1 MGAIAAIRTEI
12 MTSRRSHGFTL
23 IEVLVAMAIFG
34 VLTILAYMALAQTL
48 ASAEMLTERMD
59 RLQAIQRTMRYL
71 GNDLSSA
78 APRPVRDE
86 LGTSYMPAVMVSP
99 ANNFALA
106 VTHGGWTNP
115 AGLPRS
121 TQQRSVYRL
130 EDGKLFRIYY
140 NVLDATYSNDALSTE
155 ILDGVESLEFRL
167 LLDNGQ
173 TTNQWPP
180 DGTPENYRPRA
191 VEIILT
197 LEGEGEI
204 RRIIEVAS

>member
-1 MGAIAAIRTEI
+1 MSA
-12 MTSRRSHGFTL
+12 RRSGGFTL

-34 VLTILAYMALAQTL
+34 VLTVLAFMSLGQTL
-48 ASAEMLTERMD
+48 ANAEMLTERMD

-71 GNDLSSA
+71 SNDLA
-78 APRPVRDE
+78 AASPRPVRDE
-86 LGTSYMPAVMVSP
+86 LGDAYLPALMVSA
-99 ANNFALA
+99 ANDFALA

-121 TQQRSVYRL
+121 TLQRTIYVL
-130 EDGKLFRIYY
+130 DEDKLFRVYY
-140 NVLDATYSNDALSTE
+140 SVLDATYSNKAISTE
-155 ILDGVESLEFRL
+155 ILDGVERLEFRL
-167 LLDNGQ
+167 VRDNGES
-173 TTNQWPP
+173 TNQWPP
-180 DGTPENYRPRA
+180 LGVLGPAAEQLRPRA

>member
-1 MGAIAAIRTEI
+1 MKARLSA
-12 MTSRRSHGFTL
+12 GFTL

-34 VLTILAYMALAQTL
+34 VLTMLAYMSLGQTL
-48 ASAEMLTERMD
+48 ANADLLTERMD

-71 GNDLSSA
+71 SNDLNSA
-78 APRPVRDE
+78 LPRPVRDE
-86 LGTSYMPAVMVSP
+86 LGTGYMPAVMVSI
-99 ANNFALA
+99 ANDFALA
-106 VTHGGWTNP
+106 VTHGGWNNP

-121 TQQRSVYRL
+121 TQQRSVYLL

-140 NVLDATYSNDALSTE
+140 AVLDATYSNEAISTE
-155 ILDGVESLEFRL
+155 ILDGVETLEFRL
-167 LLDNGQ
+167 IQDNGEVSS
-173 TTNQWPP
+173 QWPP
-180 DGTPENYRPRA
+180 LGVQGASALSLRPRA

>member
-1 MGAIAAIRTEI
+1 MSA
-12 MTSRRSHGFTL
+12 RRSGGFTL

-34 VLTILAYMALAQTL
+34 VLTVLAFMSLGQTL
-48 ASAEMLTERMD
+48 ANAEMLTERMD

-71 GNDLSSA
+71 SNDLA
-78 APRPVRDE
+78 AASPRPVRDE
-86 LGTSYMPAVMVSP
+86 LGDAYLPAVMVSA
-99 ANNFALA
+99 ANDFALA

-121 TQQRSVYRL
+121 TLQRTIYVL
-130 EDGKLFRIYY
+130 DEDKLFRVYY
-140 NVLDATYSNDALSTE
+140 SVLDATYSNNAISTE
-155 ILDGVESLEFRL
+155 ILDGVERLEFRL
-167 LLDNGQ
+167 VRDNGES
-173 TTNQWPP
+173 TNQWPP
-180 DGTPENYRPRA
+180 LGVLGPAAEQLRPRA

>member
-1 MGAIAAIRTEI
+1 
-12 MTSRRSHGFTL
+12 MTLRRGTGFTL

-48 ASAEMLTERMD
+48 ANADMLTVRMD

-71 GNDLSSA
+71 SNDLNSA

-86 LGTSYMPAVMVSP
+86 LGVTYMPALMVSR
-99 ANNFALA
+99 ANDFALA
-106 VTHGGWTNP
+106 VTHGGWSNP

-121 TQQRSVYRL
+121 TLQRSVYL
-130 EDGKLFRIYY
+130 LNEGKLYRVYY
-140 NVLDATYSNDALSTE
+140 NVLDATYSNEAISTE

-167 LLDNGQ
+167 LQDNGQ
-173 TTNQWPP
+173 TTNEWPP
-180 DGTPENYRPRA
+180 NGASGGARDSLRPRA

-197 LEGEGEI
+197 LEKEGEI